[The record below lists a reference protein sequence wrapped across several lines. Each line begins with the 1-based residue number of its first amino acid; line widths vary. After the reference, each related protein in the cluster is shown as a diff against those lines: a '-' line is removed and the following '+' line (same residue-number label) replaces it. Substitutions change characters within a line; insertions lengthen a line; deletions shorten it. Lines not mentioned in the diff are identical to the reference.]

1 MEGVKTSREFRNDF
15 EQLTL
20 DLQMEI
26 SKEINFLMFKK
37 GKHPTYIVVSLETFE
52 LLKISSSQIVDPRGL
67 TPRLMGLKLIID
79 AEFTLYDFKI
89 M

>member
-1 MEGVKTSREFRNDF
+1 MEETKTSREMRNDF
-15 EQLTL
+15 ERLML